1 MLSLG
6 IQLRNATDSIA
17 AEMRAMREHRLMGL
31 PGGSRRHIPLPPQE
45 RAMSDSAQDGE
56 QSERSIE
63 YLAADQDFEQLLSE
77 RDIVLVDFHADWC
90 GPCHQMEPMV
100 ADLAEEIDHAVV
112 KVDVDQRPDIAQQFG
127 VRSIPTFI
135 VFADGE
141 VEARLVGVQPKD
153 QLLDALP

>member
-1 MLSLG
+1 
-6 IQLRNATDSIA
+6 
-17 AEMRAMREHRLMGL
+17 
-31 PGGSRRHIPLPPQE
+31 
-45 RAMSDSAQDGE
+45 MSDSAQDGE